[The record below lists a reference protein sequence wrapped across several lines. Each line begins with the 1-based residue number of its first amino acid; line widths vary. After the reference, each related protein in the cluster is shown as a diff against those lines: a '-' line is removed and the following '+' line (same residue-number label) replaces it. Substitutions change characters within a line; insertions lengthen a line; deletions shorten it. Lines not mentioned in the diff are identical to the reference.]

1 MSAAENQDTATVSIR
16 LADIHDFA
24 AKLMQPSLEGH
35 LLEYVAWRKAVRAAQ
50 AGALDGAGGA
60 AAGETSMPD
69 MPRIGPI
76 SINLDLSTTCNYAC
90 THCIDW
96 DALNLPQRHDHEKLL
111 QTLREL
117 TARGLKSVIV
127 LGGGEPTLYAGFHD
141 VIRVMKEELKLQV
154 AVVTNGSRNQHIA
167 EIAHLF
173 EKGDWVRLSLDAGS
187 NGVFDAMHCPKQR
200 GVTLDG
206 ICESARLIKQANANV
221 QLGFSFVITW
231 KGAQRDD
238 QSVIENLHEMA
249 MAAERAR
256 DFGFDYIS
264 FKPFLQRAEQGAEVL
279 EPREAAEGR
288 ATVTQRIQEQLDLC
302 KPLQSDSFRVVNSTN
317 LRVLMSPD
325 WKAFTDQPKVCHMQA
340 LRQVVSPL
348 GVFNCPA
355 HRGIA
360 KARLGDANSWLPAT
374 STSADASVAA
384 PDAVASAPP
393 PAQAATCDSLGS
405 FDAHK
410 ECAQVTCLYH
420 PVNHW
425 IEGLIASDK
434 EPEDL
439 IDPGPEQ
446 HDYFL

>member
-1 MSAAENQDTATVSIR
+1 MSAADEQETATVSIR

-24 AKLMQPSLEGH
+24 AKLKQPSLEGH
-35 LLEYVAWRKAVRAAQ
+35 LLEYVAWRKSVRAAQ
-50 AGALDGAGGA
+50 ASASEADGDGVVN
-60 AAGETSMPD
+60 MPE

-111 QTLREL
+111 QSLREL
-117 TARGLKSVIV
+117 TARGLKSVII
-127 LGGGEPTLYAGFHD
+127 LGGGEPTLYPGFHD
-141 VIRVMKEELKLQV
+141 VVRVMKEELRLQV
-154 AVVTNGSRNQHIA
+154 AVVTNGSRNEHIA
-167 EIAHLF
+167 QVAHLF

-187 NGVFDAMHCPKQR
+187 NEVFEAMHCPKQR

-206 ICESARLIKQANANV
+206 ICESAKLIKQANADV

-231 KGAQRDD
+231 RGAQRD
-238 QSVIENLHEMA
+238 QNNVIENLHEMA

-256 DFGFDYIS
+256 DYGFDYIS

-279 EPREAAEGR
+279 EPRDAEEGR
-288 ATVTQRIQEQLDLC
+288 QTVVQRIQQQLDLC
-302 KPLQSDSFRVVNSTN
+302 KPLQSSSFRVVNSTN

-325 WKAFTDQPKVCHMQA
+325 WQAFTDQPKVCHMQA

-355 HRGIA
+355 HRGIG
-360 KARLGDANSWLPAT
+360 KARLGEADGWLPPAPKDGEDAT
-374 STSADASVAA
+374 SQVQ
-384 PDAVASAPP
+384 PP
-393 PAQAATCDSLGS
+393 PAQQATCDSLGS

-434 EPEDL
+434 KPEDL
-439 IDPGPEQ
+439 IEPGAEQ

>member
-1 MSAAENQDTATVSIR
+1 MSAADEQGTATVSIR

-24 AKLMQPSLEGH
+24 AKLKQPSLEKH

-50 AGALDGAGGA
+50 AEGGGA
-60 AAGETSMPD
+60 VDDVEI
-69 MPRIGPI
+69 PRIGPV

-111 QTLREL
+111 QSLREL
-117 TARGLKSVIV
+117 TARGLKSVII
-127 LGGGEPTLYAGFHD
+127 LGGGEPTLYPGFHD
-141 VIRVMKEELKLQV
+141 VVRVMKEELRLQV
-154 AVVTNGSRNQHIA
+154 AVVTNGSRNEHIA

-173 EKGDWVRLSLDAGS
+173 EKGDWVRLSLDSGS
-187 NGVFDAMHCPKQR
+187 NEVFEAMHCPKQR

-206 ICESARLIKQANANV
+206 ICESARLIKQANADV

-238 QSVIENLHEMA
+238 HSVIENLHEMA

-256 DFGFDYIS
+256 DYGFDYIS

-279 EPREAAEGR
+279 EPRDAAEGR

-302 KPLQSDSFRVVNSTN
+302 KSLQSDSFRVVSSTN

-325 WKAFTDQPKVCHMQA
+325 WQAFTDQPKVCHMQA

-355 HRGIA
+355 HRGIG
-360 KARLGDANSWLPAT
+360 KARLGDADGWLPSEKAI
-374 STSADASVAA
+374 
-384 PDAVASAPP
+384 P
-393 PAQAATCDSLGS
+393 PAQDATCDSLGS

-410 ECAQVTCLYH
+410 ECAEVTCLYH

-434 EPEDL
+434 DPDDL
-439 IDPGPEQ
+439 IEPGPEQ

>member
-1 MSAAENQDTATVSIR
+1 MSSTEEQETATVSIR

-24 AKLMQPSLEGH
+24 AKLKQPSLEGH

-50 AGALDGAGGA
+50 AEGGDA
-60 AAGETSMPD
+60 VDKVEI
-69 MPRIGPI
+69 PRIGPV

-111 QTLREL
+111 QSLREL
-117 TARGLKSVIV
+117 TARGLKSVII
-127 LGGGEPTLYAGFHD
+127 LGGGEPTLYPGFHD
-141 VIRVMKEELKLQV
+141 VVRVMKEELRLQV
-154 AVVTNGSRNQHIA
+154 AVVTNGSRNEHIA

-173 EKGDWVRLSLDAGS
+173 EEGDWVRLSLDAGS
-187 NGVFDAMHCPKQR
+187 NEVFDAMHCPKQR
-200 GVTLDG
+200 GITLDG
-206 ICESARLIKQANANV
+206 ICESAKLIKQANAKV

-231 KGAQRDD
+231 KGAHRDD
-238 QSVIENLHEMA
+238 NSVIENLHEMA

-256 DFGFDYIS
+256 DYGFDYIS

-279 EPREAAEGR
+279 EPRDAAEGR

-325 WKAFTDQPKVCHMQA
+325 WQAFTDQPKVCHMQA

-355 HRGIA
+355 HRGIG
-360 KARLGDANSWLPAT
+360 KARLGDADGWLPVEGAESNSDTKAEVKEAT
-374 STSADASVAA
+374 
-384 PDAVASAPP
+384 P
-393 PAQAATCDSLGS
+393 PAQAGTCDSLTT

-410 ECAQVTCLYH
+410 ECAEVTCLYH

-434 EPEDL
+434 DPEDL
-439 IDPGPEQ
+439 IEPGPEQ